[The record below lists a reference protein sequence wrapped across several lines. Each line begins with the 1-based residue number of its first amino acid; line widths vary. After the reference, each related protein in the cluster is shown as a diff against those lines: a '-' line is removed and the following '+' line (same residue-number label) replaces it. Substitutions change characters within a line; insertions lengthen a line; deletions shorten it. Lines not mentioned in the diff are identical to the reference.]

1 MPGRQAHGR
10 SLTAAPKSK
19 ADGKKSSKARSQKNA
34 LNAFGIAQDICPTK
48 FKKTPRARELDAELD
63 KKHGRDDEDEDDE
76 DADEEQP
83 RKKKARGPSRNV
95 DDIEDGSDSD
105 GNEWRLGGLRE
116 DDEDSEIESDDA
128 FGDSDNEKFEEYS
141 FRGSKSKPKDDDS
154 EDDSEDD
161 EGETLGADAIDLAT
175 ALDQWEEE
183 SDEEP
188 EADNEPD
195 SDNSEE
201 DDEDGEDDS
210 EDEDEDDE
218 DEDDDDDDDEDAEVD
233 PEKFSALQ
241 GLISEYGGQP
251 SNKDRS
257 ASSARHKVSLG
268 DLGLTKINDP
278 LLKKSVKLMTKE
290 AKDKRPGAV
299 QKLAVPLSRR
309 EQGRLDRS
317 VAFEKTN
324 ETLGRWT
331 ETVKQNRRAEHLVF
345 PLPQNSDMAGLDTSE
360 IQPLT
365 SANPS
370 NALESTIMSIMEQSG
385 LSLKKEA
392 KPKPKELDEEGNE
405 LSRKEALAKKRME
418 RELSSREAKRA
429 KRIKKI
435 KSKAY
440 HRVHRKQRERDEM
453 ATKEA
458 MEEAG
463 EIDSEEERE
472 AQDRRRALERVG
484 QRHKESKWA
493 KIGSKN
499 KRAVWDDEF
508 RAGLTEMARKDEEL
522 RRRKEGKTGSAAA
535 GGDSDS
541 DATSSSGSDSDSG
554 SGENSHAYIRRK
566 LRQLEQEDVEPQS
579 GLMSMKFMQKAEAAK
594 KQANDEMI
602 RQIRRELDGQDSSH
616 QSDGDDDDDDDDDDK
631 PDQGVVGRR
640 SYGTT
645 DPKAKPALDTSKR
658 SAPRRQSSPD
668 HDVDIIIN
676 SKNTNSSTAAAAAS
690 TEPPS
695 TAGAWSRGE
704 TRRKKATPL
713 PSHDLDLNANI
724 LVAAPSKPSK
734 PSSSSSAAASAPSK
748 ALPQSNPHR
757 HDDDHDDE
765 SPDSDPEQ
773 HLPLAIRDQAL
784 IARAFAGDDVV
795 TEFAR
800 EKDAIAEADDDKVI
814 DNTLPGWGS
823 WVGDGV
829 SNREKKRHQGRFLT
843 KLEGVKKK
851 DRKDAK
857 LDKVIIN
864 EKRVKKHAWPAAQF
878 APAPAFPVFSP
889 HARKNIPADEIP
901 PPHQHGRYLASQ
913 LPHQYESREQYER
926 SLRLPVGPEWMTKE
940 TFQDGT
946 KPRVLMKQ
954 GIIAPMSKPMA

>member
-10 SLTAAPKSK
+10 SLTAAPKAK
-19 ADGKKSSKARSQKNA
+19 AAGKKSSKARSQKNA
-34 LNAFGIAQDICPTK
+34 LNAFGIAQDIYPTK
-48 FKKTPRARELDAELD
+48 FKKTPRARELDAELE
-63 KKHGRDDEDEDDE
+63 KKHKRGDEDEDEE
-76 DADEEQP
+76 DVDEEQP
-83 RKKKARGPSRNV
+83 RKKKARGPSRDV
-95 DDIEDGSDSD
+95 DDAEDGSDSD

-128 FGDSDNEKFEEYS
+128 FGDSDNEKFDEYS

-154 EDDSEDD
+154 EDDSDDD
-161 EGETLGADAIDLAT
+161 EGETLGAEAIDLAT

-183 SDEEP
+183 SDDEP
-188 EADNEPD
+188 EAGDESD
-195 SDNSEE
+195 SENSEE
-201 DDEDGEDDS
+201 DDEVED
-210 EDEDEDDE
+210 DEDDE
-218 DEDDDDDDDEDAEVD
+218 DEDEDDAEVD
-233 PEKFSALQ
+233 SEKLSALQ

-251 SNKDRS
+251 TNKDKP
-257 ASSARHKVSLG
+257 ASSAGQKLSLG
-268 DLGLTKINDP
+268 DLGLTRLSDP
-278 LLKKSVKLMTKE
+278 LLKNSVKLMNKE
-290 AKDKRPGAV
+290 AREKRPGVA

-324 ETLGRWT
+324 EALERWT

-345 PLPQNSDMAGLDTSE
+345 PLPQNSDKAGLNTDE
-360 IQPLT
+360 IQPLA
-365 SANPS
+365 SDPS
-370 NALESTIMSIMEQSG
+370 NELESTIMSIMEQSG

-392 KPKPKELDEEGNE
+392 KPKPKVLDEEGNE

-493 KIGSKN
+493 KIGNKN

-508 RAGLTEMARKDEEL
+508 RVGLTEMARKDEEL
-522 RRRKEGKTGSAAA
+522 RRRKEGKTGAA

-541 DATSSSGSDSDSG
+541 DATSSSGSDSDG
-554 SGENSHAYIRRK
+554 SNSDDNRARIRRK
-566 LRQLEQEDVEPQS
+566 LRKLENEDAEPQS

-594 KQANDEMI
+594 KKANDEMI
-602 RQIRRELDGQDSSH
+602 RQIRRDLDGHDSSH
-616 QSDGDDDDDDDDDDK
+616 QSDDDDDDGNDAR
-631 PDQGVVGRR
+631 QEQEVVGRR

-668 HDVDIIIN
+668 HDVNIII
-676 SKNTNSSTAAAAAS
+676 NSSTAAAAAS
-690 TEPPS
+690 SEPPS

-704 TRRKKATPL
+704 TRRKKAPPL

-724 LVAAPSKPSK
+724 LVAAPSKKASNSSTASSVAAPAFKTPS
-734 PSSSSSAAASAPSK
+734 
-748 ALPQSNPHR
+748 QSNNNKNNNQR
-757 HDDDHDDE
+757 DE
-765 SPDSDPEQ
+765 SPDSDSEQ

-800 EKDAIAEADDDKVI
+800 EKDAIAEAEDDKVI

-843 KLEGVKKK
+843 KVEGVKKK

-864 EKRVKKHAWPAAQF
+864 EKRVKK
-878 APAPAFPVFSP
+878 
-889 HARKNIPADEIP
+889 ND
-901 PPHQHGRYLASQ
+901 RYLASQ

-926 SLRLPVGPEWMTKE
+926 SLRLPIGPEWMTKE
-940 TFQDGT
+940 TFQDGI
-946 KPRVLMKQ
+946 KPRILIKQ
-954 GIIAPMSKPMA
+954 GIITPMSKPMA

>member
-10 SLTAAPKSK
+10 SLTAAPKAK
-19 ADGKKSSKARSQKNA
+19 ASGKKSSKARSQKNA
-34 LNAFGIAQDICPTK
+34 LNAFGIAQDIYPTK

-83 RKKKARGPSRNV
+83 RKKKARGPSRDV
-95 DDIEDGSDSD
+95 DDAEDGSDSD

-154 EDDSEDD
+154 EDDSNDD

-183 SDEEP
+183 SDDVP
-188 EADNEPD
+188 EADDEPD
-195 SDNSEE
+195 SELSDE
-201 DDEDGEDDS
+201 DDEDDEEDDDDEDDS
-210 EDEDEDDE
+210 EEDEDED
-218 DEDDDDDDDEDAEVD
+218 DAEVD

-251 SNKDRS
+251 INKDKP
-257 ASSARHKVSLG
+257 ASKAGQKLSLG
-268 DLGLTKINDP
+268 DLGLTKLNDP
-278 LLKKSVKLMTKE
+278 LLKKSVKLMNKE
-290 AKDKRPGAV
+290 AKEKRPGAA

-309 EQGRLDRS
+309 EQGRVDRS

-324 ETLGRWT
+324 ETLERWT

-345 PLPQNSDMAGLDTSE
+345 PLPQNSDKAGLNTDE
-360 IQPLT
+360 MQPLT
-365 SANPS
+365 STGPS
-370 NALESTIMSIMEQSG
+370 NELESTIMSIMEQSG
-385 LSLKKEA
+385 LSLQKEA
-392 KPKPKELDEEGNE
+392 KPKPKEFDDEGNE

-522 RRRKEGKTGSAAA
+522 RRRKEGKTGARAA

-541 DATSSSGSDSDSG
+541 DATSSSGSDSDDS
-554 SGENSHAYIRRK
+554 SNQKNNIARIRRQ
-566 LRQLEQEDVEPQS
+566 LRQLETEDAEPQS
-579 GLMSMKFMQKAEAAK
+579 RLMSMKFMQKAEAAK

-602 RQIRRELDGQDSSH
+602 QQIRRDLDGYDSSH
-616 QSDGDDDDDDDDDDK
+616 QLDDDDDDNDR
-631 PDQGVVGRR
+631 QEQEVVGRR
-640 SYGTT
+640 SYGATN
-645 DPKAKPALDTSKR
+645 PKAKPALDTSKR

-668 HDVDIIIN
+668 HDVNIIIN
-676 SKNTNSSTAAAAAS
+676 SNSASSSAAAAAAS
-690 TEPPS
+690 SSEPPS

-704 TRRKKATPL
+704 TRRKKAPPL

-724 LVAAPSKPSK
+724 LVAAPPSKPSK
-734 PSSSSSAAASAPSK
+734 PSPSSSAAPIK
-748 ALPQSNPHR
+748 ALPQSKNNHQK
-757 HDDDHDDE
+757 DE
-765 SPDSDPEQ
+765 SSDSDSEQ

-843 KLEGVKKK
+843 KVEGIKRK

-864 EKRVKKHAWPAAQF
+864 EKRVKK
-878 APAPAFPVFSP
+878 
-889 HARKNIPADEIP
+889 ND
-901 PPHQHGRYLASQ
+901 RYLASH
-913 LPHQYESREQYER
+913 LPHQYESKEQYER

-946 KPRVLMKQ
+946 KPKVLLKQ
-954 GIIAPMSKPMA
+954 GVIAPMSKPMA